1 MLKLLI
7 AVDGSE
13 NALRTVDHLIKHR
26 AWYTAPIE
34 VILLNVQ
41 VPITGVNIKLFVKG
55 EDLNAYYHDE
65 GVAALKDA
73 RALLDAAGIHY
84 SHHIGVGDAAKVIV
98 QYVEA
103 KQCDQIVL
111 GSRGAGA
118 ISELVLGSVVTKVI
132 SLAKVPLL
140 LVK

>member
-13 NALRTVDHLIKHR
+13 NSLRTVDHLVKNR
-26 AWYTAPIE
+26 AWYTASLE
-34 VILLNVQ
+34 VFLLNVQ
-41 VPITGVNIKLFVKG
+41 VPMTGVNIKLFVKA

-73 RALLDAAGIHY
+73 RTLLDAAGIHY

-111 GSRGAGA
+111 SSRGAGA
-118 ISELVLGSVVTKVI
+118 ISELVLGSVATKVI
-132 SLAKVPLL
+132 SMAKVPLL

>member
-7 AVDGSE
+7 AVDGSQ
-13 NALRTVDHLIKHR
+13 NALRAVDHLVKNR
-26 AWYTAPIE
+26 AWYTASLE
-34 VILLNVQ
+34 VFLLNVQ
-41 VPITGVNIKLFVKG
+41 VPMTGVNIKLFVKA

-103 KQCDQIVL
+103 KQCDKIVL
-111 GSRGAGA
+111 GSRGAGV
-118 ISELVLGSVVTKVI
+118 ISDLVLGSVATKVI
-132 SLAKVPLL
+132 SLAKAPVL